1 MIDAC
6 SITRG
11 GGASTFDPDTGE
23 YTTPAGSTIYVGKCE
38 VQVTD
43 SLNAQDADAGGEV
56 ATVLRLTLKVP
67 VSVTGVRIDDV
78 ATVTDS
84 VLDPDLVGRTFR
96 VVSPHSKSFATARR
110 LQVEEVSL

>member
-6 SITRG
+6 SISRSG
-11 GGASTFDPDTGE
+11 GEETYDDTTGE
-23 YTTPAGSTIYVGKCE
+23 YTTPASVLIYAGPCE
-38 VQVTD
+38 IQVTD
-43 SLNAQDADAGGEV
+43 SLNAQDADAGGEI

-84 VLDPDLVGRTFR
+84 VLDPDLVDRSFR
-96 VVSPHSKSFATARR
+96 IVAPHAKSFSTARR
-110 LQVEEVSL
+110 FQVEEVTP